1 MRNTCQRPV
10 SGGPGGSCWTGKLT
24 EVASEGLLAPRA
36 VDRVA
41 DGREGRDRLVLVV
54 VLEENGQGPVAP
66 HGVAHERGVRGVDVR
81 ELFHQVDGE
90 LLRDVVVHLPV
101 LPLGLGGVDVEPCAR
116 FCRVSRFC
124 EFGGV
129 GPRDGIAEK
138 VGRSGK
144 SAASAKV
151 DRSEKLSRSNLRA
164 FPTPSSFPAH
174 TNVRTTLSRSLCVCR
189 SVSPAP
195 TPKSQLSDSPSTLCP
210 LGEVSGKTTAMPCS
224 SAYLWIPLFCEAF
237 SSVQVRPDR

>member
-1 MRNTCQRPV
+1 MRDTCQRPV

-101 LPLGLGGVDVEPCAR
+101 LPLGLGGVDVESCAR

-138 VGRSGK
+138 VGWSGK
-144 SAASAKV
+144 SAASANV

-174 TNVRTTLSRSLCVCR
+174 TNVRTTLSLSLSVFVDRSHLPR
-189 SVSPAP
+189 R
-195 TPKSQLSDSPSTLCP
+195 QSPSCRTRHPRCAP
-210 LGEVSGKTTAMPCS
+210 SARCQEKRRRCRARQHTSGFRS
-224 SAYLWIPLFCEAF
+224 SARR
-237 SSVQVRPDR
+237 SRPCK